1 MTNAMTSTW
10 TAEATQLTREVP
22 LELSMARAAVTAI
35 TATAMGSSSLYP
47 SAREDAW
54 IRSALAG
61 LLMSDARYDV
71 QARATAAL
79 PMTLSRMRFAAATK
93 AATSP
98 SSTRM

>member
-10 TAEATQLTREVP
+10 TADATQLTREVP

-47 SAREDAW
+47 SARDVW

-79 PMTLSRMRFAAATK
+79 PMMLSRMRFAAATK

-98 SSTRM
+98 SSTQM